1 MYKASNKYLELAS
14 ALSRESRSKIVLDGK
29 TYDGS
34 KYIKTYPKFSH
45 ENEKMIGGF
54 PIKSC
59 SFEFWIK
66 DGYID
71 FENKEFE
78 VYRGL
83 IIGGSVEWIPQGIF
97 KASAEDIKSSDSGLY
112 LTITAYDRAKKAGT
126 ILFEDPNEYPC
137 NSLVWI
143 KKSLLKYGYELENED
158 FPHNDIITEKP
169 NYLETTYLR
178 EAISRYAEMRG
189 CIALFS
195 RTGKVEIK
203 KTTETGLKYYF
214 YQYLKLTKEKQFGT
228 VDMVV
233 LGRKNINNDITY
245 PSAQELPNP
254 KFEWRIEDNPFV
266 DLVREQKAEFV
277 YNNLK
282 NLSIIP
288 FEAINLLDN
297 FLLDINDI
305 IEIQTKDGSWIKT
318 TILSVQTENRIRCTI
333 KAGVQNK
340 TTSNYPL
347 AGSTKE
353 SIKKV
358 QLDVDHNSQRIE
370 ALASEVNKYDEKI
383 NTLEMTVDETIL
395 NINHKYDFLREEEG
409 KNQLKLGDS
418 LEYQP
423 ISFELQGNTKKILY
437 LYPAENLFEKNKLS
451 YQVGAVI
458 SSGVVSSQSA
468 WNLTDFIE
476 VSQNEDYCINKALIG
491 GTNNFGICF
500 YDSNKNFVVGKS
512 WNSLGYNKNSEYKNI
527 TFNVPNNVKFVRI
540 SLRTATNINLL
551 IIKKGIIVFDGELSN
566 LYPNDNL
573 YPMGV
578 TEGSCD

>member
-1 MYKASNKYLELAS
+1 MYKASNSYLESAS

-66 DGYID
+66 EEYVD

-78 VYRGL
+78 VYKGL
-83 IIGGSVEWIPQGIF
+83 IINDSIEWIPQGVF
-97 KASAEDIKSSDSGLY
+97 KASVEDIKSSDSGLY
-112 LTITAYDRAKKAGT
+112 LTITGYDRAKEAGT

-137 NSLVWI
+137 NSLIWI
-143 KKSLLKYGYELENED
+143 KKSLLKYGYELENEN
-158 FPHNDIITEKP
+158 FPHNDVITEKP

-178 EAISRYAEMRG
+178 EAISRYAEIRG

-195 RTGKVEIK
+195 RTGKIEIK
-203 KTTETGLKYYF
+203 RPTETGLKYYF
-214 YQYLKLTKEKQFGT
+214 YQYYKLTKEKQFGT
-228 VDMVV
+228 IDMAV

-245 PSAQELPNP
+245 PSVQDFPSP

-266 DLVREQKAEFV
+266 DLVREQTVEFV

-305 IEIQTKDGSWIKT
+305 VEIQTKDGSWMKT

-340 TTSNYPL
+340 TTSDYPL

-370 ALASEVNKYDEKI
+370 ALASEVNQYDEKI
-383 NTLEMTVDETIL
+383 NTLEMTVDSTIL

-409 KNQLKLGDS
+409 KNQLKLDNS

-423 ISFELQGNTKKILY
+423 IEFSLNGHTKSPVY
-437 LYPAENLFEKNKLS
+437 LFPIGNLFEKEKLILKT
-451 YQVGAVI
+451 GIAVASGSI
-458 SSGVVSSQSA
+458 STQEA
-468 WNLTDFIE
+468 WDLTNFIE
-476 VSQNEDYCINKALIG
+476 VVQNENYCINKAFIG

-500 YDSNKNFVVGKS
+500 YDNNKIFLIGKS
-512 WNSLGYNKNSEYKNI
+512 WNTLGYKQNKEYEQI
-527 TFNVPNNVKFVRI
+527 TFNIPNNAKYIRI
-540 SLRTATNINLL
+540 NLRTDTNINILR
-551 IIKKGIIVFDGELSN
+551 IEKGKNISGID
-566 LYPNDNL
+566 LYPSDDL
-573 YPMGV
+573 YPLGLI
-578 TEGSCD
+578 EGSCE

>member
-1 MYKASNKYLELAS
+1 MNMYKASSDYLECAS
-14 ALSRESRSKIVLDGK
+14 ALSRESRTKIVLDGK

-34 KYIKTYPKFSH
+34 KHIKTYPKFSH

-78 VYRGL
+78 VYKGL
-83 IIGGSVEWIPQGIF
+83 IVNDLIEWIPQGIF
-97 KASAEDIKSSDSGLY
+97 KASAEDIISSDSGLY
-112 LTITAYDRAKKAGT
+112 LTITAYDRAKEAGT
-126 ILFEDPNEYPC
+126 ILFEDSNDYPC

-143 KKSLLKYGYELENED
+143 KKTLTKYGYELENEN
-158 FPHNDIITEKP
+158 FPHDDVIFERP
-169 NYLETTYLR
+169 NYLENSYLR
-178 EAISRYAEMRG
+178 EVIDRYAEMRG

-195 RTGKVEIK
+195 RNGKIEIK
-203 KTTETGLKYYF
+203 RPIETGFKYYF
-214 YQYLKLTKEKQFGT
+214 YQYKTLTKEKQFGT
-228 VDMVV
+228 IDMAV

-245 PSAQELPNP
+245 PSTEILPNP

-288 FEAINLLDN
+288 FEVINLLDN

-318 TILSVQTENRIRCTI
+318 TILSIKTENRIRCTV
-333 KAGVQNK
+333 KAEVQKK

-358 QLDVDHNSQRIE
+358 QLDVDHNSQRIT
-370 ALASEVNKYDEKI
+370 ALASEITDTTEKI
-383 NTLEMTVDETIL
+383 NTLEMTIDETIL
-395 NINHKYDFLREEEG
+395 NINHKYDFLREENG
-409 KNQLKLGDS
+409 KNEMKLDDS

-423 ISFELQGNTKKILY
+423 VSFSLQGHTDKVLY
-437 LYPAENLFEKNKLS
+437 
-451 YQVGAVI
+451 
-458 SSGVVSSQSA
+458 
-468 WNLTDFIE
+468 
-476 VSQNEDYCINKALIG
+476 
-491 GTNNFGICF
+491 F
-500 YDSNKNFVVGKS
+500 Y
-512 WNSLGYNKNSEYKNI
+512 
-527 TFNVPNNVKFVRI
+527 PNN
-540 SLRTATNINLL
+540 
-551 IIKKGIIVFDGELSN
+551 N
-566 LYPNDNL
+566 LYPSDDL
-573 YPMGV
+573 YPTGIV
-578 TEGSCD
+578 EGSCK